1 MFPPEIQ
8 NFIDSFSKL
17 PAIGP
22 RMATRLSFFIASL
35 PEHEQTRIR
44 EALNGLKSLNRC
56 PQCFFVKS
64 RNEKM
69 CGFCSD
75 PKRNPHIVAIVE
87 KDTDVFSIEKTGKF
101 FGHYCVIG
109 ELDHRN
115 PLGEMQKQRLQ
126 KLKNRIIEESGEG
139 TPTEVIIALGP
150 NTFGDFVSE
159 LIRQGFKGTPVRITR
174 LGRGIPTGGD
184 IEFADEETLRNSLEN
199 RK

>member
-1 MFPPEIQ
+1 MLPPEIQ
-8 NFIDSFSKL
+8 NFVDSFSKL

-35 PEHEQTRIR
+35 PEHEQSRIR
-44 EALNGLKSLNRC
+44 EALNGLKTLDRC
-56 PQCFFVKS
+56 PRCFFIKP
-64 RNEKM
+64 RAEKM
-69 CGFCSD
+69 CGICTNK
-75 PKRNPHIVAIVE
+75 KRDFHIVAIVE
-87 KDTDVFSIEKTGKF
+87 KDTDVFSIEKMGGF
-101 FGHYCVIG
+101 SGHYCVIG

-115 PLGEMQKQRLQ
+115 PLGETQKQRLQ
-126 KLKNRIIEESGEG
+126 SLKNRIVKESENGAGIEI
-139 TPTEVIIALGP
+139 IIALGP

-159 LIRQGFKGTPVRITR
+159 LIRQGFKDTHAKITR